1 MNNEKIIYSLCV
13 SDIFTVMEENNIK
26 IKLSSQDIKFI
37 EDRIGDTIDWRGAIE
52 FAMLDLKR
60 KRSPNAD

>member
-1 MNNEKIIYSLCV
+1 MDNEKVIYSLCV

-37 EDRIGDTIDWRGAIE
+37 EDRIGDAIDWRGAIE
-52 FAMLDLKR
+52 FTLFDLKR
-60 KRSPNAD
+60 KRSPQC